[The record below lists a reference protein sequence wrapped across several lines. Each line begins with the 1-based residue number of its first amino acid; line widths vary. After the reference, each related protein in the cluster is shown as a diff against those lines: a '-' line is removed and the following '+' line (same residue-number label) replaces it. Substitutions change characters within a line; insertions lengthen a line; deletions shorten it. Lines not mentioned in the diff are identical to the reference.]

1 MCIDTYNILYLS
13 EKGLRAYN
21 YLRIKM
27 NLIYKSVETDKMDQ
41 HTGYKLAIELL
52 AKEFCE
58 TSNFSLLNFDIMWTI
73 LNNLTFDE
81 ITDIMI
87 NTNIPRK
94 WEIYNAYLDTI
105 DISNLIETEDEM
117 DEFFDDDYNRWMEYQ
132 YGEDLPVEWEDLPD
146 DTIYLDR

>member
-1 MCIDTYNILYLS
+1 
-13 EKGLRAYN
+13 
-21 YLRIKM
+21 
-27 NLIYKSVETDKMDQ
+27 MDQ
-41 HTGYKLAIELL
+41 HSGYKLAIELL

-94 WEIYNAYLDTI
+94 WEIYNTYLDTI
-105 DISNLIETEDEM
+105 DISDLIDKEDEI
-117 DEFFDDDYNRWMEYQ
+117 DEFDEDYHRWMVYQ

-146 DTIYLDR
+146 DTILYER

>member
-1 MCIDTYNILYLS
+1 
-13 EKGLRAYN
+13 
-21 YLRIKM
+21 M
-27 NLIYKSVETDKMDQ
+27 NLIYKFVETDKMDKY
-41 HTGYKLAIELL
+41 TGYNLAVDLL

-105 DISNLIETEDEM
+105 DISDLIEKEDEI

-146 DTIYLDR
+146 DTIYVNR

>member
-1 MCIDTYNILYLS
+1 
-13 EKGLRAYN
+13 
-21 YLRIKM
+21 M
-27 NLIYKSVETDKMDQ
+27 NLMYKSVEIDKMDQ
-41 HTGYKLAIELL
+41 HTGYKLAVELL
-52 AKEFCE
+52 TKEFCE

-105 DISNLIETEDEM
+105 DISDLIEKD
-117 DEFFDDDYNRWMEYQ
+117 DEFFDDELFDDDYHRWMEYQ

-146 DTIYLDR
+146 DTVYMNR

>member
-1 MCIDTYNILYLS
+1 
-13 EKGLRAYN
+13 
-21 YLRIKM
+21 M
-27 NLIYKSVETDKMDQ
+27 NLIYKFLQNRKMDEN
-41 HTGYKLAIELL
+41 TGYKLAVDLL

-105 DISNLIETEDEM
+105 DISDLIEKEDEM
-117 DEFFDDDYNRWMEYQ
+117 DEFFDDDYNRWMDYQ

-146 DTIYLDR
+146 DTIYVNG